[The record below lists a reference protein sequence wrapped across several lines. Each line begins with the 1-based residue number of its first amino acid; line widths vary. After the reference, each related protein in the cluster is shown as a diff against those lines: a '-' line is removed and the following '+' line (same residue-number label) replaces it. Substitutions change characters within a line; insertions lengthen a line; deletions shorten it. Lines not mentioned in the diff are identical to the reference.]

1 MTRLPLVDPNDPAA
15 DPSARE
21 VLNAVIGRGGVAPN
35 VFRAIANHPRALAA
49 MAQFAST
56 VYYRNSLTPAQRE
69 LTYLT
74 ASLINDCHY

>member
-1 MTRLPLVDPNDPAA
+1 MARLPLVDPDDPGA

-21 VLNAVIGRGGVAPN
+21 VMNAIMGRGGIAPN
-35 VFRAIANHPRALAA
+35 VYRAIANHPQALAA

-74 ASLINDCHY
+74 ASLTNNCHY